1 MDNLQKIR
9 WTKVAIYSNFEDAD
23 KKRNELNEDGKQTK
37 IRRCGAGGSRYK
49 VLTGESID
57 KKPEAS
63 SKGEKPK
70 TRASRRA
77 ARERRKKSQNS

>member
-1 MDNLQKIR
+1 MHNLQKIR
-9 WTKVAIYSNFEDAD
+9 WSKVAIYSNFEDAD
-23 KKRNELNEDGKQTK
+23 KKRNELNEAGKKTK
-37 IRRCGAGGSRYK
+37 IRRCGDDGSRFK
-49 VLTGESID
+49 VLTGASID

-77 ARERRKKSQNS
+77 DRERRKKSQNS